1 MRTRKRF
8 GEVLPATDGV
18 VERDDQF
25 LSTRLGECFNLTS
38 KQGLAEGCADGALGF
53 GGRTCV
59 DKCLLGEEVKRR
71 RCRS

>member
-38 KQGLAEGCADGALGF
+38 KQGLAEGCAEGALGF
-53 GGRTCV
+53 GGWTCGQV
-59 DKCLLGEEVKRR
+59 FVSSEEVKRR